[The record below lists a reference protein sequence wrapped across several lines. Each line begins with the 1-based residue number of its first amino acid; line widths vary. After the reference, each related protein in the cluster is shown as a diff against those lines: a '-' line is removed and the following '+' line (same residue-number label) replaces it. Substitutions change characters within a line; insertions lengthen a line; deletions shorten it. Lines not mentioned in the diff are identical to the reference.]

1 MNLYDALGNAAIN
14 EQTNEDFQKIIL
26 KSESFID
33 DVLHEHL
40 RERQKKRDE
49 ILQDIF
55 DMEILVANLKLLI
68 DMKDQKEIETL
79 TELGC
84 DSYVYADI
92 LDKNKIFIQI
102 GYEFYLEMSLESAI
116 VFLKKKINLY
126 EEKLTYWNKE
136 IAKIKAHIQIVIN
149 IMNKIIF
156 IFS

>member
-14 EQTNEDFQKIIL
+14 EETKEDFQKIIL

-40 RERQKKRDE
+40 KERQKKRDE

-68 DMKDQKEIETL
+68 DMKDQKEVETL
-79 TELGC
+79 TQLGC

-102 GYEFYLEMSLESAI
+102 GYEFYLEMTLENAI
-116 VFLKKKINLY
+116 SFLKKKISLY
-126 EEKLTYWNKE
+126 EEKLIYWNKE
-136 IAKIKAHIQIVIN
+136 IAKIKAHIQILMRAISN
-149 IMNKIIF
+149 LA
-156 IFS
+156 

>member
-136 IAKIKAHIQIVIN
+136 IAKIKAHIQILMRAISN
-149 IMNKIIF
+149 LA
-156 IFS
+156 

>member
-92 LDKNKIFIQI
+92 
-102 GYEFYLEMSLESAI
+102 
-116 VFLKKKINLY
+116 
-126 EEKLTYWNKE
+126 KLTYWNKE

>member
-14 EQTNEDFQKIIL
+14 EETKEDFQKIIL

-40 RERQKKRDE
+40 KERQKKRDE

-68 DMKDQKEIETL
+68 DMKDQKEVETL
-79 TELGC
+79 TQLGC

-102 GYEFYLEMSLESAI
+102 GYEFYLEMTLENAI
-116 VFLKKKINLY
+116 SFLKKKISLY
-126 EEKLTYWNKE
+126 EE
-136 IAKIKAHIQIVIN
+136 
-149 IMNKIIF
+149 
-156 IFS
+156 

>member
-126 EEKLTYWNKE
+126 EE
-136 IAKIKAHIQIVIN
+136 
-149 IMNKIIF
+149 
-156 IFS
+156 

>member
-14 EQTNEDFQKIIL
+14 EETKEDFQKIIL

-40 RERQKKRDE
+40 KERQKKRDE

-68 DMKDQKEIETL
+68 DMKDQKEVETL
-79 TELGC
+79 TQLGF

-102 GYEFYLEMSLESAI
+102 GYEFYLEMTLENAI
-116 VFLKKKINLY
+116 SFLKKKISLY

-136 IAKIKAHIQIVIN
+136 IAKIKAHIQILMRAISN
-149 IMNKIIF
+149 LA
-156 IFS
+156 